1 MSQSTT
7 DLRIVPLAPSQDVLT
22 DLLRDGAR
30 RLLAQA
36 VEAEVAAWIDDHA
49 HLKDDQGR
57 RQVIRNG
64 HLPERA
70 IQTGIGAVEV
80 QQPRVRDRRP
90 ADQREAFTS
99 AILPPYLRKT
109 RSLEGLL
116 PWLYLKGI
124 STGDFA
130 EALQAILGPDAPGLS
145 ATTIT
150 RLKAAWED
158 EFAAWNKRSLAGK
171 RYVYVWADGV
181 HFNIRLEGG
190 RQCILVLMG
199 ATAEGKKELI
209 AVADGYRESDQSWR
223 ELLLDVKARGL
234 EVEPSLAIGDGAL
247 GFWKAMRQVWD
258 TTQEQRCWVH
268 KTANVLDKLPKG
280 SQPKAKRML
289 HGIYLAE
296 TKAAAGKA
304 FDLFVKTYEA
314 KYPKAT
320 ECLAKD
326 RGVLLAFYDFP
337 AEHWVHIRTTN
348 PIESVFS
355 TVRLRHD
362 KTKGSGGRV
371 ACLTMVFKLMESA
384 SKGWRSL
391 NGSPLLAEVVKGVVF
406 ADGIRGQVPLH
417 PEQPKGDALASATTS
432 RTLINAICS
441 AQHEPGGA
449 PSMPSHSQNRLCL
462 MRWATSL
469 ITG

>member
-1 MSQSTT
+1 MQSLKSSPMAHQAEEYPAMNESTT
-7 DLRIVPLAPSQDVLT
+7 DLRIVPLTPTQDVLT

-36 VEAEVAAWIDDHA
+36 IEAEVAAWIDDHA
-49 HLKDDQGR
+49 HLKDDDGR
-57 RQVIRNG
+57 RQVVRNG

-70 IQTGIGAVEV
+70 IQTGIGPVEV

-90 ADQREAFTS
+90 AGQREAFTS
-99 AILPPYLRKT
+99 SILPPYLRKT

-116 PWLYLKGI
+116 PWLYLKGV
-124 STGDFA
+124 STGDFS
-130 EALQAILGPDAPGLS
+130 EALQAILGLDAPGLS

-150 RLKAAWED
+150 RLKAAWEG

-171 RYVYVWADGV
+171 HYLYVWADGV

-209 AVADGYRESDQSWR
+209 AIADGYRESEQSWR

-234 EVEPSLAIGDGAL
+234 EAEPSLAVGDGAL
-247 GFWKAMRQVWD
+247 GFWKAIRQVWD
-258 TTQEQRCWVH
+258 TTREQRCWVH

-280 SQPKAKRML
+280 VQPKVKAAL
-289 HGIYLAE
+289 HEVYGAA
-296 TKAAAGKA
+296 TKAEAGKA
-304 FDLFVKTYEA
+304 FDLFVKTYRA

-320 ECLAKD
+320 ECLEKD
-326 RGVLLAFYDFP
+326 KGVLLAFYDFP
-337 AEHWVHIRTTN
+337 AEHWTHIRTTN

-362 KTKGSGGRV
+362 KTKGSGSRV

-391 NGSPLLAEVVKGVVF
+391 NGSPLLAEVVKGTVF
-406 ADGIRGQVPLH
+406 KDGIREKP
-417 PEQPKGDALASATTS
+417 AA
-432 RTLINAICS
+432 
-441 AQHEPGGA
+441 
-449 PSMPSHSQNRLCL
+449 
-462 MRWATSL
+462 
-469 ITG
+469 

>member
-1 MSQSTT
+1 LVMQSLKSTPMAHEAEEYPAMSQSTT

-36 VEAEVAAWIDDHA
+36 IEAEVAAWIDDHA

-130 EALQAILGPDAPGLS
+130 EALQAILGPDAPNLS
-145 ATTIT
+145 ATTVT
-150 RLKAAWED
+150 RLKAIWEEDHRAWS
-158 EFAAWNKRSLAGK
+158 KRSLAGK
-171 RYVYVWADGV
+171 HYVYVWADGV

-190 RQCILVLMG
+190 RQCILVLLG
-199 ATAEGKKELI
+199 ATADGKKELI
-209 AVADGYRESDQSWR
+209 AIADGYRESDQSWR
-223 ELLLDVKARGL
+223 ELLLDCKARGL
-234 EVEPSLAIGDGAL
+234 EVEPHLAIGDGAL

-258 TTQEQRCWVH
+258 TTKEQRCWVH

-289 HGIYLAE
+289 HDIYQAE
-296 TKAAAGKA
+296 GRAKADKA
-304 FDLFVKTYEA
+304 FDLFVATYEA

-320 ECLAKD
+320 ECLVKD
-326 RGVLLAFYDFP
+326 RGVLLTFYDFP
-337 AEHWVHIRTTN
+337 AEHWIHLRTTN
-348 PIESVFS
+348 PIESTFA
-355 TVRLRHD
+355 TVRHR
-362 KTKGSGGRV
+362 TKITRGPGSRAAGL
-371 ACLTMVFKLMESA
+371 AMAFKLIEA
-384 SKGWRSL
+384 AQDRWRAV
-391 NGSPLLAEVVKGVVF
+391 NGPHLVALVRAGATFEAGKLVERPAE
-406 ADGIRGQVPLH
+406 H
-417 PEQPKGDALASATTS
+417 PQPEAA
-432 RTLINAICS
+432 
-441 AQHEPGGA
+441 
-449 PSMPSHSQNRLCL
+449 
-462 MRWATSL
+462 
-469 ITG
+469 